1 MSNPRFA
8 LWLLRR
14 CGGSGGGE
22 ALVGDLME
30 EIARGHSRC
39 WLWEQMFWLV
49 GFEVVARARKHARLT
64 PCLVALTLGVCQG
77 ASDQSRRLCS
87 GSRNHDNLFSGANC
101 RVTWK
106 RLAAPSRSSRSAT
119 TCSPTPVSN
128 WAATSN
134 TSACRKTSAVTPT
147 PASVRDDQAAAISFG
162 GVTALVFLR
171 KGQIKI
177 GDDVLVNG
185 ASGPVGSAAVQLAKH
200 FGARVTGVCS
210 SSNVDL
216 VKLLGSD
223 DVIDYTERDFT
234 TTGAQYDLIV
244 DTAGTAP
251 FERSKPALKPK
262 GRLLGIVGTLSEML
276 KMPWVALT
284 SDKRII
290 AGPVAGTAQD
300 LRFLAGLA
308 ESGQFTPVIDRC
320 FPFDQI
326 VDAHRYLDAGHKK
339 GNIVVTV

>member
-1 MSNPRFA
+1 MKAVTYERFGSPDVLHVTDIPKPAPKNDEILIKVHATTVTSGDWRARTKNVPRGFGPIA
-8 LWLLRR
+8 SLVFGFSKPRQPIL
-14 CGGSGGGE
+14 GSQLSGHVE
-22 ALVGDLME
+22 AVGSAVSKFKVGDHVFAYTSVKLGCYVE
-30 EIARGHSRC
+30 Y
-39 WLWEQMFWLV
+39 
-49 GFEVVARARKHARLT
+49 K
-64 PCLVALTLGVCQG
+64 CLPQ
-77 ASDQSRRLCS
+77 D
-87 GSRNHDNLFSGANC
+87 
-101 RVTWK
+101 
-106 RLAAPSRSSRSAT
+106 
-119 TCSPTPVSN
+119 
-128 WAATSN
+128 
-134 TSACRKTSAVTPT
+134 SAVTPT

-223 DVIDYTERDFT
+223 DVIDYTKQDFT

-251 FERSKPALKPK
+251 FERSKQALKPK

-284 SDKRII
+284 SDRRII

-326 VDAHRYLDAGHKK
+326 VDAHRYLDTGHKK